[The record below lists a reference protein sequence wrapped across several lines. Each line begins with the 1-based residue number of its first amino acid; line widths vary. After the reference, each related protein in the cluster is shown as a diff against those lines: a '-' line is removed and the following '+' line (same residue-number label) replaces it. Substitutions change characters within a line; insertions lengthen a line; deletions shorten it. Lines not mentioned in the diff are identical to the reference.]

1 MPVCSHRS
9 ATAPTGSTEA
19 VEVVPTVGTTIAA
32 SDRSSPSTRI
42 RNSSSEGTL
51 RSSIPSMRA
60 PLSSA
65 ECACSEPTATL
76 RPVAWRAAIMAA
88 IVEVDAASSMWPCQ
102 PSGRPSS
109 CAAQSH
115 TRPSSSVEA
124 GAVRHRNAIGLSAA
138 ASSSARIPGREA
150 ELAK

>member
-1 MPVCSHRS
+1 M
-9 ATAPTGSTEA
+9 
-19 VEVVPTVGTTIAA
+19 
-32 SDRSSPSTRI
+32 
-42 RNSSSEGTL
+42 

-76 RPVAWRAAIMAA
+76 RPVAWRAAIIAA

-102 PSGRPSS
+102 PSGSPSS

-115 TRPSSSVEA
+115 ASPSSSVDA
-124 GAVRHRNAIGLSAA
+124 GEVRHRNAIGLSAA
-138 ASSSARIPGREA
+138 ASISARIPGRDA